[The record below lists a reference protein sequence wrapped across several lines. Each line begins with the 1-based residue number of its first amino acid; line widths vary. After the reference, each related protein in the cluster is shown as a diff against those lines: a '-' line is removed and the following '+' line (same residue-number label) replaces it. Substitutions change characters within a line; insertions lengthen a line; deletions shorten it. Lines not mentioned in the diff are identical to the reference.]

1 MSDVASL
8 WLLFGLPP
16 AAPIVAA
23 LIAFAA
29 RDTGRWRWP
38 LALSYVALVF
48 CGAIATTNMAY
59 HVREGYKN
67 LPDVNWAVWAGL
79 VWAGALTLPSAIAL
93 ALRYKS
99 MATALLTGLGV
110 GVLSAITLI
119 STSFGLMMMLS
130 FE

>member
-1 MSDVASL
+1 
-8 WLLFGLPP
+8 
-16 AAPIVAA
+16 
-23 LIAFAA
+23 
-29 RDTGRWRWP
+29 
-38 LALSYVALVF
+38 
-48 CGAIATTNMAY
+48 MAY